1 MQFLRSL
8 SSSLIRL
15 SMLTLVSVSAVHET
29 AHGGAFRVLDQSAS
43 ATGQGTAFAA
53 QADDPSAIQFN
64 PAGMTQLEGVQFSG
78 GTLFAGA
85 KTKFR
90 SANGTK
96 VEGTFGGTVAHPPPS
111 HLYLT
116 ANLGYLTN
124 EFWKDWTIGL
134 GVTTPFGISNEYPT
148 DSQVAQVAASVELP
162 LIDIKPTMAWKFN
175 ESLSVGA
182 GLDIYTFASFIGE
195 GQAQFQQTNPNPS
208 SFTGIA
214 PGTSLEANGTDT
226 ALGYNISL
234 LWTPLRNN
242 EGKPLV
248 NMAFVYHSGADLNFR
263 GQFLAGGAL
272 VADTRTTIELP
283 NIFTGA
289 IAIWPLRDEFHEW
302 KVEVDVDYEDWSD
315 FKDLNLN
322 LSNGQAVPFSRKYDD
337 AFVVMVGTEYVWLQ
351 PSLLPDWEVAARAG
365 YAYSESPIPSS
376 TFEPGVPDSAYS
388 APSFGL
394 GFLCRQGGAFL
405 GLVSCDGFGV
415 KAIGVDLAYQV
426 RLYQTRGVSN
436 NINGAL
442 INGEWDTTIHI
453 GTFTLRLNF

>member
-8 SSSLIRL
+8 SSSLVRL
-15 SMLTLVSVSAVHET
+15 LILTLVSVSAVHDR
-29 AHGGAFRVLDQSAS
+29 AHGGAFRVLDQGAS

-53 QADDPSAIQFN
+53 QANDPSAIQFN
-64 PAGMTQLEGVQFSG
+64 PAGMTQLDGVQLLG
-78 GTLFAGA
+78 GTLLAGA

-124 EFWKDWTIGL
+124 EHLNDWTVGL
-134 GVTTPFGISNEYPT
+134 GVTTPFGISIEYPT
-148 DSQVAQVAASVELP
+148 DSQVAPVTASVELP
-162 LIDIKPTMAWKFN
+162 LIDIKPTVAWKFN
-175 ESLSVGA
+175 ESISVGA

-195 GQAQFQQTNPNPS
+195 GQAQFQQTAAAGNAFGLP
-208 SFTGIA
+208 A
-214 PGTSLEANGTDT
+214 GTSLEANGTDT
-226 ALGYNISL
+226 ALGYNASF

-248 NMAFVYHSGADLNFR
+248 NVAFVYHSGADLNFR
-263 GQFLAGGAL
+263 GKFLAGGAR

-302 KVEVDVDYEDWSD
+302 KVEADVAYEDWRD

-322 LSNGQAVPFSRKYDD
+322 LSNGQAVPFSRKYGD
-337 AFVVMVGTEYVWLQ
+337 AFVVMVGSEYAWLQ
-351 PSLLPDWEVAARAG
+351 PSLLPDWKVAVRAG
-365 YAYSESPIPSS
+365 YVYSESPIPSS
-376 TFEPGVPDSAYS
+376 TFDPGVPDSAYS
-388 APSFGL
+388 APSVGL

-453 GTFTLRLNF
+453 GVLTLRLNF